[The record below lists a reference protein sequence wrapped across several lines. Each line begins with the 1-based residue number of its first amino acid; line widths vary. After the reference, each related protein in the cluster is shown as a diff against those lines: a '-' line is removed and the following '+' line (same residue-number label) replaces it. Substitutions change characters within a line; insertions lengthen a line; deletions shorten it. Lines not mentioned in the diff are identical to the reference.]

1 MRVLRFVAERQIPVF
16 KMNNCL
22 HIASLGRNRDLVAIL
37 VGRMKMTIDLWNK
50 DGYSPLHLALKQWD
64 EELAK
69 FFIIK
74 GANPHLETT
83 EMALR

>member
-37 VGRMKMTIDLWNK
+37 VGRMKMTIDL
-50 DGYSPLHLALKQWD
+50 
-64 EELAK
+64 
-69 FFIIK
+69 
-74 GANPHLETT
+74 
-83 EMALR
+83 